1 MDGPAPEK
9 IYFSIG
15 EVSTMISVPQ
25 HVLRY
30 WEDMFPTLRPP
41 KRRTG
46 NRAYRR
52 QDIEKLQRIKS
63 LLYEEGYTI
72 KGARKRLRE
81 GIFEGDSPLAN
92 QSLSG
97 VISDIEAGLQKIVD
111 MAGPGAAPE
120 A

>member
-1 MDGPAPEK
+1 MAGKASKK

-15 EVSTMISVPQ
+15 EVSTMIGAPQ

-30 WEDMFPTLRPP
+30 WEDVFPTLKPP

-52 QDIEKLQRIKS
+52 QDIEKLRRIKR
-63 LLYEEGYTI
+63 LLYDEGYTI

-81 GIFEGDSPLAN
+81 GLLESEIMESGS
-92 QSLSG
+92 SLSG
-97 VISDIEAGLQKIVD
+97 ALDDIESGLQEILDIIDSDK
-111 MAGPGAAPE
+111 
-120 A
+120 